1 MTDRT
6 FVCGEAL
13 FRAEWEESVARARAS
28 RIQRERLALRE
39 AIARALETW
48 RREHPGM
55 RA

>member
-1 MTDRT
+1 MSDLV
-6 FVCGEAL
+6 FLCGEAL

-55 RA
+55 GA